1 MGEYFAMGWY
11 ASKKMVAWSIFTTQE
26 NAFFFINK
34 HTLVSWTSMSV
45 SISNKMDNMSKFL
58 VQTTYLFIL
67 ANDNLI
73 GI

>member
-1 MGEYFAMGWY
+1 
-11 ASKKMVAWSIFTTQE
+11 
-26 NAFFFINK
+26 
-34 HTLVSWTSMSV
+34 MSV

-73 GI
+73 GIEPSISQKIGYLEVFRQSYLSR